1 MKNLISSLN
10 AKFALAVLAICS
22 VFMTACYEKPEPA
35 PIPEPVPATYYI
47 TGTVSDGGTGE
58 AITSG
63 VTVKIKDQAVTLSK
77 GSFKHQVTGAG
88 EYTIA
93 VTAEGYMDVTRTVQ
107 VVAVA
112 EGQVSITS
120 VDIALFNASTLP
132 APSVTPGGGADL
144 SEEQLKN
151 LGFEDAVVTEDGEF
165 MTESAVEVE
174 PVDHAIEV
182 KVVSNEGFIFI
193 ENAATRAIDETAYV
207 GRALSLALGMPFYN
221 NSFKETSETVTVGA
235 EGKTLVGYTVERS
248 YVMEDYII
256 DMYDGT
262 KQTFTVIYEKGYKV
276 TSQFDV
282 HDNHDNHDNH
292 GGGHGGSDAVGG
304 GSGNEQ

>member
-1 MKNLISSLN
+1 MKKFISSLN
-10 AKFALAVLAICS
+10 AKFALALLAVCS

-35 PIPEPVPATYYI
+35 PVPEPVPATYYI

-58 AITSG
+58 ALTAG
-63 VTVKIKDQAVTLSK
+63 VAVKIAGQAVTLSK
-77 GSFKHQVTGAG
+77 GSFKHQVAGAG
-88 EYTIA
+88 EYVID

-120 VDIALFNASTLP
+120 VDIALFNASSLP
-132 APSVTPGGGADL
+132 APTVTYDRGADL
-144 SEEQLKN
+144 NENQLEDM
-151 LGFEDAVVTEDGEF
+151 GFNGAVVTEDNEF
-165 MTESAVEVE
+165 MTETAVEVDA
-174 PVDHAIEV
+174 VDHAIEV
-182 KVVSNEGFIFI
+182 KVVRNEGFIF
-193 ENAATRAIDETAYV
+193 NGVATKAIDETAYV
-207 GRALSLALGMPFYN
+207 GRALSQVLGMPYYG

-235 EGKTLVGYTVERS
+235 EGKTLVGYTVERTF
-248 YVMEDYII
+248 VMENYTI

-262 KQTFTVIYEKGYKV
+262 KKTFAAIYEKGFKV
-276 TSQFDV
+276 VSQFDV

-292 GGGHGGSDAVGG
+292 GGGHGGADAVGG

>member
-1 MKNLISSLN
+1 MKKFISSLN
-10 AKFALAVLAICS
+10 AKFALALLAVCS

-35 PIPEPVPATYYI
+35 PVPEPVPATYYI

-58 AITSG
+58 ALTAG
-63 VTVKIKDQAVTLSK
+63 VAVKIAGQAVTLSK
-77 GSFKHQVTGAG
+77 GSFKHQVAGAG
-88 EYTIA
+88 EYVID

-120 VDIALFNASTLP
+120 VDIALFNANTLP
-132 APSVTPGGGADL
+132 APTVTYDGGADI
-144 SEEQLKN
+144 EEDQLESM
-151 LGFEDAVVTEDGEF
+151 GFGGATVTDANEFKTEA
-165 MTESAVEVE
+165 AVEVDA
-174 PVDHAIEV
+174 VDHAIEV
-182 KVVSNEGFIFI
+182 KVVRNEGFIFQGV
-193 ENAATRAIDETAYV
+193 ATKAIDETAYV
-207 GRALSLALGMPFYN
+207 ARALSQTLGLPFYN

-235 EGKTLVGYTVERS
+235 EGKTLVGYSVERTF
-248 YVMEDYII
+248 VMENYII

-262 KQTFTVIYEKGYKV
+262 KQTFSAIYEKGFKV
-276 TSQFDV
+276 VSQFDV

-292 GGGHGGSDAVGG
+292 GGGNGGDAVGG